1 MALPKKLVAPLAALC
16 LFSGTTVHAEVLDRI
31 VAVVNDSVVLQS
43 ELDQAMKDTQ
53 AQIRARNVAVPAE
66 DVLRPQVLERVI
78 VTRLQTQRA
87 QQAGIRI
94 DDRELNDVLNNIAR
108 QNKMT
113 LSQLADSVKEDGL
126 DFLAVREQIRDEV
139 LINRLRQKE
148 VESRIQVTDQ
158 DVDLYLANQGA
169 GDNSEF
175 HLAHILVS
183 IPDGAS
189 SDERDKRRAKAQGL
203 LKRVRA
209 GEDFGQIAIT
219 SSDGQQALQGGDLDW
234 RKAADLPS
242 LFATA
247 ATKLKA
253 GETSDVLE
261 TGSGFHIIKLE
272 GTRGGEE
279 RLTVNETHAV
289 HILIMTNALRT
300 EDQARVQIQDIYD
313 RLTNKGGDFAKLAK
327 EFSDDPGSKNN
338 GGDLGWQPPG
348 VFAPEFQIRL
358 DQLQPNEM
366 STPFHTQF
374 GWHIAKVLERRTRDT
389 TEESRRGR
397 ARQAIQQ
404 RRSAEE
410 YETWLRRLR
419 DEAYIEYRLA
429 KTGDAAAAEPAA
441 AAPAAP
447 AAATPAP

>member
-1 MALPKKLVAPLAALC
+1 MAFPKTLLAPLAALC
-16 LFSGTTVHAEVLDRI
+16 LLAGPAAQAEVIDRI

-43 ELDQAMKDTQ
+43 ELNQALLDAQ
-53 AQIRARNVAVPAE
+53 AQIRARGVAVPDD

-87 QQAGIRI
+87 QMAGIRI
-94 DDRELNDVLNNIAR
+94 DDRELNEVLNNIAR
-108 QNKMT
+108 QNNMT
-113 LSQLADSVKEDGL
+113 LSQLAESVKADGL
-126 DFLAVREQIRDEV
+126 DFLVVREQIRDEV

-148 VESRIQVTDQ
+148 VEARIQVTDQ

-169 GDNSEF
+169 DDNTEF
-175 HLAHILVS
+175 HLLHILVS

-189 SDERDKRRAKAQGL
+189 SEERDRRRAKAQGL
-203 LKRVRA
+203 LKRVRG

-219 SSDGQQALQGGDLDW
+219 SSDGQQALSGGDLDW

-247 ATKLKA
+247 AAKLKV
-253 GETSDVLE
+253 GDTSDVLE
-261 TGSGFHIIKLE
+261 TGSGFHLIKLA

-279 RLTVNETHAV
+279 RQTVNETHAA
-289 HILIMTNALRT
+289 HILIMPNALRT
-300 EDQARVQIQDIYD
+300 EDQARAQINDLYD
-313 RLTNKGGDFAKLAK
+313 RLANKGGDFAKLAK

-338 GGDLGWQPPG
+338 GGDLSWQPPG
-348 VFAPEFQIRL
+348 VFAPEFQVRI
-358 DQLQPNEM
+358 DQLPLNEV
-366 STPFHTQF
+366 SQPFHTQF

-404 RRSAEE
+404 RRSGEE

-419 DEAYIEYRLA
+419 DEAYVEYRLA
-429 KTGDAAAAEPAA
+429 KAD
-441 AAPAAP
+441 AAP
-447 AAATPAP
+447 AAADAPAADAATATP

>member
-1 MALPKKLVAPLAALC
+1 MAFPKKLVAPVAALW
-16 LFSGTTVHAEVLDRI
+16 LVMFNGPVMAETLDRI

-43 ELDQAMKDTQ
+43 ELDQAMRD
-53 AQIRARNVAVPAE
+53 AQSQIKGRGVAVPAD

-87 QQAGIRI
+87 QQAGIRV

-113 LSQLADSVKEDGL
+113 LAQLADSVKEDGL
-126 DFLAVREQIRDEV
+126 DFLNVREQIRDEV
-139 LINRLRQKE
+139 LISRLRQKE

-158 DVDLYLANQGA
+158 DVDLYLANQNA
-169 GDNSEF
+169 GDNIEY
-175 HLAHILVS
+175 HLAHILVT

-203 LKRVRA
+203 LKRVRG
-209 GEDFGQIAIT
+209 GEDFAQIAIT

-247 ATKLKA
+247 ASKLKA

-279 RLTVNETHAV
+279 RLTVNETHAL
-289 HILIMTNALRT
+289 HILLMNNALRT
-300 EDQARVQIQDIYD
+300 EDQSRVQAQDIYD
-313 RLTNKGGDFAKLAK
+313 RIQKGADFAKLAK
-327 EFSDDPGSKNN
+327 EFSDDPGSKNS

-348 VFAPEFQIRL
+348 VFAPEFQVRI
-358 DQLQPNEM
+358 DQLQPNEV

-374 GWHIAKVLERRTRDT
+374 GWHVAKVLERRVRDT

-404 RRSAEE
+404 RRSSEE

-429 KTGDAAAAEPAA
+429 KTDTSAA

-447 AAATPAP
+447 TTTP

>member
-1 MALPKKLVAPLAALC
+1 MAFPKKLVAPLAALW
-16 LFSGTTVHAEVLDRI
+16 LLTGPAHAETLDRI

-43 ELDQAMKDTQ
+43 ELDQAMRDTQ
-53 AQIRARNVAVPAE
+53 TQIKSRGVAVPAD
-66 DVLRPQVLERVI
+66 DVLRPQVLEKVI

-87 QQAGIRI
+87 QQAGIRV

-126 DFLAVREQIRDEV
+126 DFLNVREQIRDEV
-139 LINRLRQKE
+139 VINRLRQKE

-158 DVDLYLANQGA
+158 DVDLYLANQSA
-169 GDNSEF
+169 SDNIEY
-175 HLAHILVS
+175 HLSHILVS

-203 LKRVRA
+203 LKRIRG
-209 GEDFGQIAIT
+209 GEDFAQIAIT
-219 SSDGQQALQGGDLDW
+219 SSDGQQALTGGDLDW
-234 RKAADLPS
+234 RKAGDLPS
-242 LFATA
+242 LFATTA
-247 ATKLKA
+247 AKLKP

-261 TGSGFHIIKLE
+261 AGSGFHIIKLE

-279 RLTVNETHAV
+279 RLTVNETHAL
-289 HILIMTNALRT
+289 HILLMNNALRS
-300 EDQARVQIQDIYD
+300 EDQSRVQAQDIYD
-313 RLTNKGGDFAKLAK
+313 RLQKGGDFAKLAK

-348 VFAPEFQIRL
+348 VFAPEFQIRI
-358 DQLQPNEM
+358 DQLQPGET

-374 GWHIAKVLERRTRDT
+374 GWHVAKVIERRVRDT
-389 TEESRRGR
+389 TEESRRAR

-429 KTGDAAAAEPAA
+429 KTDAPADSAPVAAPAA
-441 AAPAAP
+441 AAPAA
-447 AAATPAP
+447 ATP

>member
-1 MALPKKLVAPLAALC
+1 MAFPKKLVAPVAALW
-16 LFSGTTVHAEVLDRI
+16 LMFNGPAHAETLDRI

-43 ELDQAMKDTQ
+43 ELDQAMRD
-53 AQIRARNVAVPAE
+53 AQSQIKGRGVAVPAE

-87 QQAGIRI
+87 QQAGIRV
-94 DDRELNDVLNNIAR
+94 DDRELNDVMTNIAR

-113 LSQLADSVKEDGL
+113 LAQLADSVKEDGL
-126 DFLAVREQIRDEV
+126 DFLNVREQIRDEV
-139 LINRLRQKE
+139 LISRLRQKE

-158 DVDLYLANQGA
+158 DVDLYLANQSA
-169 GDNSEF
+169 GDNIEY

-189 SDERDKRRAKAQGL
+189 SEERDKRRAKAQGL
-203 LKRVRA
+203 LKRVRG
-209 GEDFGQIAIT
+209 GEDFAQIAIT

-242 LFATA
+242 LFATTA
-247 ATKLKA
+247 AKLKA

-279 RLTVNETHAV
+279 RLTVNETHAL
-289 HILIMTNALRT
+289 HILLMNNALRT
-300 EDQARVQIQDIYD
+300 EDQSRVQAQDIYD
-313 RLTNKGGDFAKLAK
+313 RLQKGGDFAKLAK

-348 VFAPEFQIRL
+348 VFAPEFQVRI
-358 DQLQPNEM
+358 DQLQPNEV

-374 GWHIAKVLERRTRDT
+374 GWHVAKVLERRVRDT

-419 DEAYIEYRLA
+419 DEAYIEYRLG
-429 KTGDAAAAEPAA
+429 KSDPTAAGTPAA
-441 AAPAAP
+441 AAPT
-447 AAATPAP
+447 ATP

>member
-1 MALPKKLVAPLAALC
+1 MAFPKTLVAPLAALW
-16 LFSGTTVHAEVLDRI
+16 LLSGPAQAETLDRI

-43 ELDQAMKDTQ
+43 EVDQAMTDTKG
-53 AQIRARNVAVPAE
+53 QIRARKVEVPAD

-78 VTRLQTQRA
+78 ITRLQTQRA

-94 DDRELNDVLNNIAR
+94 DDRELNDVLTNIAR

-113 LSQLADSVKEDGL
+113 LSQLADSIKEDGL
-126 DFLAVREQIRDEV
+126 DFLNVREQIRDEV
-139 LINRLRQKE
+139 LIGRLRQKE
-148 VESRIQVTDQ
+148 VESRILVTDQ

-169 GDNSEF
+169 DNNTEL

-183 IPDGAS
+183 IPDGATS
-189 SDERDKRRAKAQGL
+189 EERDKRRARAQGL

-219 SSDGQQALQGGDLDW
+219 SSDGQQALQGGELDW
-234 RKAADLPS
+234 KKAADLPS

-247 ATKLKA
+247 AAKLKPD
-253 GETSDVLE
+253 ETSDVLE
-261 TGSGFHIIKLE
+261 TGSGFHIIKLL

-289 HILIMTNALRT
+289 HILVMANALRT
-300 EDQARVQIQDIYD
+300 EDQARIQAQDLYD
-313 RLTNKGGDFAKLAK
+313 RLLKGGDFAKLAK

-358 DQLQPNEM
+358 DQLQPGET

-389 TEESRRGR
+389 TEESRRAR

-404 RRSAEE
+404 RKSAEE
-410 YETWLRRLR
+410 YDTWLRRLR

-429 KTGDAAAAEPAA
+429 KADDAAAPAVVAPA
-441 AAPAAP
+441 AAPAAT
-447 AAATPAP
+447 TPAP

>member
-1 MALPKKLVAPLAALC
+1 MAFPKKLVAPVAALW
-16 LFSGTTVHAEVLDRI
+16 LLTGPAHAETLDRI

-43 ELDQAMKDTQ
+43 ELDQAMHDTQ
-53 AQIRARNVAVPAE
+53 SQIKGRGVAVPAE

-87 QQAGIRI
+87 QQAGIRV

-113 LSQLADSVKEDGL
+113 LAQLADSVKEDGM
-126 DFLAVREQIRDEV
+126 DFLNVREQIRDEV

-158 DVDLYLANQGA
+158 DVDLYLANQSA
-169 GDNSEF
+169 SDNVEY

-189 SDERDKRRAKAQGL
+189 SDERDQRRTKAQGL
-203 LKRVRA
+203 LKRIRG
-209 GEDFGQIAIT
+209 GEDFAQIAIT

-242 LFATA
+242 LFATTA
-247 ATKLKA
+247 AKLKV

-261 TGSGFHIIKLE
+261 TGSGFHIIKLD

-279 RLTVNETHAV
+279 RLTVNETHAL
-289 HILIMTNALRT
+289 HILLMNNALRT
-300 EDQARVQIQDIYD
+300 EDQSRVQAQDIYD
-313 RLTNKGGDFAKLAK
+313 RLQKGADFATLAK
-327 EFSDDPGSKNN
+327 EFSDDPGSKNS

-348 VFAPEFQIRL
+348 VFAPEFQIRI
-358 DQLQPNEM
+358 DQLQPNET

-374 GWHIAKVLERRTRDT
+374 GWHIAKVLERRVRDT

-429 KTGDAAAAEPAA
+429 KTGDAPAA
-441 AAPAAP
+441 VAAPADAP
-447 AAATPAP
+447 TATP